1 MAETDLYPP
10 VKHFLES
17 QGYEVKGEIGRC
29 DVVAVRGDEPPVIVE
44 LKAAF
49 NLKLLLQGMD
59 RQAVTDAVYLAIPAL
74 SFKTRGD
81 VHALCR
87 RMGLGLLTVHGRIVE
102 AEIDPAPYS
111 PRKNQRRKELL
122 LREFNRRKGDPNAG
136 GSARRPLVTAYRQDA
151 LRCAMFLDAQGAAQV
166 AAIRAET
173 RVERAAAILR
183 SDVYGWFAKRE
194 RGIYGLS
201 AEGKSALAQFS
212 AALPL
217 LGP

>member
-10 VKHFLES
+10 IKRYLEA

-44 LKAAF
+44 LKTAF

-59 RQAVTDAVYLAIPAL
+59 RQAMTDAVYLAIPAL
-74 SFKTRGD
+74 SFKNRKD
-81 VHALCR
+81 VHGLCR
-87 RMGLGLLTVHGRIVE
+87 RMGLGLLTVHGKIVE
-102 AEIDPAPYS
+102 AEIDPAPYA

-122 LREFNRRKGDPNAG
+122 LKEFSRRKGDPNAG
-136 GSARRPLVTAYRQDA
+136 GSTKKPLVTAYRQDA
-151 LRCAMFLDAQGAAQV
+151 LRCAMFLDAKGAAQV
-166 AAIRAET
+166 AAIRAEA
-173 RVERAAAILR
+173 RVERAAAIMR

-194 RGIYGLS
+194 RGVYGLT

-212 AALPL
+212 TALPL
-217 LGP
+217 L